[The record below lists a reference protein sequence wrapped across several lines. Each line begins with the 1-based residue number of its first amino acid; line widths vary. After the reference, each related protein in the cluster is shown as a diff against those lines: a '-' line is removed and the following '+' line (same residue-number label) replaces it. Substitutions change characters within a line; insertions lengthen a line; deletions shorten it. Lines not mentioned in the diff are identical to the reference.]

1 MYDLLTQQYKL
12 DIYIQMKRWRKIVV
26 FTMILALPISL
37 WASVAMASH
46 CQMPD
51 TSSHSSHMQM
61 DDSDSM
67 QSHDQ
72 MQSSESNDQSN
83 CECND
88 NMDCSVSGCSSTAL
102 LNGISIDSNHSTTPV
117 YQRIQA
123 QAEPADPD
131 LLFRPPISI
140 S

>member
-1 MYDLLTQQYKL
+1 
-12 DIYIQMKRWRKIVV
+12 MKRWRKIVV

-61 DDSDSM
+61 DDNDSM
-67 QSHDQ
+67 QSQDQ

-83 CECND
+83 CECD
-88 NMDCSVSGCSSTAL
+88 ENMNCSVSGCSATAL
-102 LNGISIDSNHSTTPV
+102 LNGVTTDSIYSASPV
-117 YQRIQA
+117 YQRVQTR
-123 QAEPADPD
+123 AEPDYPNP
-131 LLFRPPISI
+131 LFRPPIYLS
-140 S
+140 